1 MQSRQIA
8 QDMNHQAIELP
19 HLLLALVQQPGK
31 LSVDG
36 YPKSVARA
44 NHACLTGQ
52 FFTKFLNCIDEI
64 IIFHKLEK
72 EQLGKIVSIQ
82 LKRVEKLLLNADTFW
97 KFRLPRVEYLTEVSY
112 DADFGTRPL
121 KRAIQHELQD
131 PLAIKLLNGDFHP
144 GDTIQVEPGTDGLTF
159 RAK

>member
-36 YPKSVARA
+36 HPKIDARA

-82 LKRVEKLLLNADTFW
+82 LKRLEKLLTERGYILEVSAPA
-97 KFRLPRVEYLTEVSY
+97 REYLAEVGD
-112 DADFGTRPL
+112 DADFGARPL
-121 KRAIQHELQD
+121 KRAIQYELQD
-131 PLAIKLLNGDFHP
+131 PLDEAAQWRLQSWRHESG
-144 GDTIQVEPGTDGLTF
+144 
-159 RAK
+159 